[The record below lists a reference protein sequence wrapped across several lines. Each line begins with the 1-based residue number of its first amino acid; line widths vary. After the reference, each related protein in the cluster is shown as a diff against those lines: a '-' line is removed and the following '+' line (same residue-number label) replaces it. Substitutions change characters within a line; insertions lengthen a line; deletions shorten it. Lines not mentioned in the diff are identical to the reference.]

1 MNYSNTTK
9 KYNFE
14 EHDDIPLELVEY
26 IETLSKQDV
35 YEMTIEEINDFL
47 NEIDSFLDTTIW
59 PWQDSGIES
68 GF

>member
-1 MNYSNTTK
+1 MTK

-14 EHDDIPLELVEY
+14 VHDDIPLELIEYVEK
-26 IETLSKQDV
+26 ISKSNIFDL
-35 YEMTIEEINDFL
+35 TIEEVNDFL
-47 NEIDSFLDTTIW
+47 NENDRFLETTIW

>member
-1 MNYSNTTK
+1 MKK

-14 EHDDIPLELVEY
+14 VHDDIPLELIEY
-26 IETLSKQDV
+26 IEKVSKSNIFDL
-35 YEMTIEEINDFL
+35 TIEEVNDFL
-47 NEIDSFLDTTIW
+47 NENDRFLETTIW